1 AAGLQLLCAAVPEQS
16 VCGVCRLQAEPGVLP
31 GVGSVARYAEGG
43 LWREAGGSGSSAGA
57 LSGCAVI
64 GRQSLVARGSTRA
77 AGQRKSPGGKAFAGQ
92 RPTTGDQRPTPFKT
106 EHIPSTC
113 VTRGVRCTVIYR

>member
-57 LSGCAVI
+57 LSGCAVV
-64 GRQSLVARGSTRA
+64 GRQSLAVRPGLLARGNHQAERLLPA
-77 AGQRKSPGGKAFAGQ
+77 NGQRLATS
-92 RPTTGDQRPTPFKT
+92 DQRLSKPNIFQ
-106 EHIPSTC
+106 
-113 VTRGVRCTVIYR
+113 VRASHAV